1 MRKSNI
7 DKKGEKGFRNPKE
20 ESYIPTNWQTRIVLK
35 RPILFLASALLLA
48 GCAALYGY
56 RPLKSFEQKK
66 CDRFAKSIDRHTV
79 SICPIIGDSVQFA
92 AYRNLSSDSLWRDW
106 RLVQPMQILYFA
118 NDSLVSFHR
127 NCTARGK
134 LFSLDW
140 NYDNRFGQFP
150 PKSADSLTGAGLT
163 FQEISEIYHLPAN
176 DQVPCH
182 VVIFWTN
189 MFRRISKDAV
199 NTVLNNI
206 EKFDM
211 SEKCDIFLINND
223 KSYLNME

>member
-1 MRKSNI
+1 MRKNNI

-48 GCAALYGY
+48 GCAAMYGY

-92 AYRNLSSDSLWRDW
+92 VYRNLSSDSLWRDW

-140 NYDNRFGQFP
+140 NFDNRFGEFP
-150 PKSADSLTGAGLT
+150 PKTAVPLEDNGLSYRKLQQIYQLPESLNTEY
-163 FQEISEIYHLPAN
+163 QI
-176 DQVPCH
+176 
-182 VVIFWTN
+182 VIFWTN

-199 NTVLNNI
+199 N
-206 EKFDM
+206 
-211 SEKCDIFLINND
+211 
-223 KSYLNME
+223 